1 LRFLQKEG
9 QENNKKTVM
18 RNRKIKNK
26 SVSSSDRQWR
36 TAIIRSSKCN
46 SVYNDGRDQYL
57 RTVISCGPI
66 VLRRNDKTI
75 A

>member
-1 LRFLQKEG
+1 MRKKVFQVVITNGEQLLLVLR
-9 QENNKKTVM
+9 
-18 RNRKIKNK
+18 
-26 SVSSSDRQWR
+26 
-36 TAIIRSSKCN
+36 

-75 A
+75 V